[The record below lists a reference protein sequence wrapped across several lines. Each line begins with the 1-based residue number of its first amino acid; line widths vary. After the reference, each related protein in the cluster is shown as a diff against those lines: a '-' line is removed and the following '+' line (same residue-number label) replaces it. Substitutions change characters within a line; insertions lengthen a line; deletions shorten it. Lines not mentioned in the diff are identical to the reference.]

1 MKTRIIAILLLL
13 ALALTA
19 CTPASNV
26 TETEAATETVIP
38 VRPTA
43 PTYSTELTEAPTET
57 TEAPTE
63 TTEALEFDL
72 GTVDGN
78 TYENE
83 TLGLRAAFGDDWYI
97 YNNSDLADLNQSIS
111 HMFDN
116 AAIYNAIEEGQ
127 TVYFF
132 YATTKY
138 SSMAS
143 VAISA
148 SMNQL
153 PGLDEETLLLLLA
166 PQIKAEMEHLGH
178 YSDIVCTDIET
189 DFCGQ
194 KHAALSISFTASA
207 VHLNQT
213 IIYLS
218 RGDLLFC
225 FTITGMQE
233 STVTEIQNLF
243 EPLG

>member
-38 VRPTA
+38 VRPAA

-83 TLGLRAAFGDDWYI
+83 TLGLRAVFGDDWYI

-111 HMFDN
+111 HILDN
-116 AAIYNAIEEGQ
+116 AAIYNAVEEGQ